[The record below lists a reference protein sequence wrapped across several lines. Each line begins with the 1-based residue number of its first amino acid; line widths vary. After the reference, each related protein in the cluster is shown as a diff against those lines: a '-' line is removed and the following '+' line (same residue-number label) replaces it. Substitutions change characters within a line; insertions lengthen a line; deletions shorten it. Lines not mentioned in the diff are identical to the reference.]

1 LEADLKRQHF
11 LRVELASQ
19 KDGAKPFDGM
29 AAGEFTDMYGR
40 KAKFKK
46 EDLAAYVKNTKAVL
60 ASTADSDG
68 NVVGLPIDCMNHDHQ
83 EAAGWVVDVELGE
96 SGNVIA
102 FTPRW
107 NDMGM
112 GLIAGDVMRFFSPTV
127 DLSNK
132 TIMGGSL
139 TNWPAT
145 RDEKTGKILLRPVEL
160 SAGLFEMTEESLIE
174 RANNIARAFRSTFRD
189 QFDTEY
195 AWPVDVYEGYVI
207 CELGDKLYKVTFE
220 EGEEGFEFAEFEA
233 WVEVKRAYVEAMQAE
248 QTHYMIGEFSHVS
261 NGGDH
266 APDADLSVSGE
277 KTMTV
282 KLAELS
288 AEDRAELVKQV
299 AASLSTGATPPAAG
313 AENAPDLLS
322 LFNLQGASDEV
333 AAAVKQTLLE
343 QYDLIKE
350 KASREAAEM
359 IAGVRREADVS
370 DLCARL
376 TGGDKD
382 APFGLPVKSDDLK
395 TWLLSLDKKQAEFAR
410 DLLTNVAK
418 NGPIDYRERGHGKVQ
433 QGTQILP
440 PMIAASLRSW
450 IDAGQ
455 SMAEFFRVNAV
466 ELGNMSDYNLAEFQG
481 KEK

>member
-11 LRVELASQ
+11 LRVELAGQ
-19 KDGAKPFDGM
+19 KSGAKPFDGM

-40 KAKFKK
+40 KVKFKK
-46 EDLAAYVKNTKAVL
+46 EDLPAYVANTKAVL
-60 ASTADSDG
+60 ASTADASG
-68 NVVGLPIDCMNHDHQ
+68 AIVGLPIDGMNHDHQ
-83 EAAGWVVDVELGE
+83 LAAGWVVDVELGAG
-96 SGNVIA
+96 GNVIE

-107 NDMGM
+107 TDWGM
-112 GLIAGDVMRFFSPTV
+112 ELIAGDVMRFFSPTV

-174 RANNIARAFRSTFRD
+174 RANNIARAFRAAFRD
-189 QFDTEY
+189 QFETED

-220 EGEEGFEFAEFEA
+220 EGEEGFEFAEFED

-248 QTHYMIGEFSHVS
+248 QTHYMIGEFRSVS

-313 AENAPDLLS
+313 AENAPDLIS

-359 IAGVRREADVS
+359 IASVRREADVS

-395 TWLLSLDKKQAEFAR
+395 AWLLSLDKKQADFAR
-410 DLLTNVAK
+410 ELLTNVAK
-418 NGPIDYRERGHGKVQ
+418 NGPIDYRERGHGKTQ

-455 SMAEFFRVNAV
+455 SVAEFFRVNAV